1 MSGYIIDNTSSLV
14 MSTFSFSFERTI
26 QRSDKTKQQ
35 EILSQVHKHK
45 VGEFKMYFER
55 ACYM

>member
-14 MSTFSFSFERTI
+14 MSTFSFSFEQTI
-26 QRSDKTKQQ
+26 QRSDKTKQR
-35 EILSQVHKHK
+35 EILSQVHKIK